1 MLSLNEKLSE
11 VHLLRLRATFHDALP
26 LFHLRTQILRKYA
39 RKNHATNVINHEKA
53 IIIEE
58 K

>member
-1 MLSLNEKLSE
+1 MLNEKLSE
-11 VHLLRLRATFHDALP
+11 VHLLRLRAIFHDALP

-53 IIIEE
+53 III
-58 K
+58 